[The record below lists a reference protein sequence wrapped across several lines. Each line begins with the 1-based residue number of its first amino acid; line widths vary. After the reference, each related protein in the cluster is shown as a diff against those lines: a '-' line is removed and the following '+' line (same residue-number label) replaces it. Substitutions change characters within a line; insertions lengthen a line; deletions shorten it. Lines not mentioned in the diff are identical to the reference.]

1 VYVVNI
7 AYCKYVYVRSAT
19 ALVAISFRCLI
30 ARATLDNA
38 VGAALEAC
46 AVAGEYAKGLDLF
59 DKLMQERNTG
69 NITSH
74 SFTIC
79 IRSLAVES

>member
-1 VYVVNI
+1 VLLFDAV
-7 AYCKYVYVRSAT
+7 
-19 ALVAISFRCLI
+19 
-30 ARATLDNA
+30 

-69 NITSH
+69 Y
-74 SFTIC
+74 TI
-79 IRSLAVES
+79 